1 MIQTYKKVLVVLG
14 MHRSGTSALTRGL
27 QVLGVSLGDNL
38 MSAFEG
44 NNSKG
49 FWEDLEIVAIN
60 DAILAWFG
68 MDWHSL
74 GSLHEEHDWPGLLGS
89 PLVTRAED
97 YLRAQVLHQ
106 SLFGIKDPRMARL
119 LPFWREIFKRC
130 AVEPVFLISSRDP
143 VSVADSLALRDG
155 FLPGK
160 SYYLWLEHML
170 SSLLDTSA
178 ATRCVVSFDRLLDR
192 PAKELARIAA
202 VAGLPAPEGAALDD
216 YCLEFLDQ
224 ELRHFRHTPNDLEI
238 DPNLAQEVARLHSLL
253 ECLAIDE
260 LSLEDISVQEA
271 FDVLRER
278 LLQLGPTYR
287 LIVAL
292 NRRLGESELNAQ
304 SLRMEHDAL
313 SRRLGESELYLQSLR
328 SEHDALGR
336 AYNNQQLLLQ
346 AEQHRVQTLLQRT
359 VELQSDIDAIRGSTS
374 WRMTQPVRLL
384 AQSKN
389 EIKRYARWALL
400 RQAKRIYHF
409 LPARFRALCMQ
420 WGFRCFGFLFRG
432 MGVYENWRL
441 NRAAGLSDASNS
453 SYMSF
458 NRSGL
463 DAKGCYALESGSQP
477 RYCYIPPRR
486 GDAVE
491 KELAGFASRPL
502 ISIITPVYGVD
513 PCYLEALIESV
524 RCQWYPHWELI
535 LVEDAGPNDA
545 TRIYLESL
553 NDERIKVRLCE
564 QNGGISRASNIAL
577 EMASGEYV
585 AFLDHDDELTPDALY
600 EVVKAINTYDPDF
613 IYSDE
618 DKIDTAGNFSMPFFK
633 PDWSP
638 EALMSIMY
646 TCHLGCMRR
655 SLVTELG
662 GFRPKFD
669 GAQDYDLVLRLSERS
684 QRIHHIP
691 RVLYHWRTLPTSTA
705 AGLDAKPYA
714 CDATRRLKE
723 DALIRRGLSGAVEAV
738 VEMPGQ
744 FRVNYYP
751 EGKPK
756 VSIIIP
762 SRDNVAVLRRCIES
776 IQRKTAYSNYEIV
789 LIDNQSVTEDALVYF
804 QMMDKEPGV
813 RVLRYP
819 LPFNYSA
826 INNMGAREA
835 VGDYLLFLNDDTE
848 VLSID
853 WLERLLGF
861 AQLPHMGAVGAKLLF
876 PEGGGIQ
883 HCGVLN
889 LAAGPGHAFYAGPPQ
904 APLYFG
910 RNILEWN
917 WLAVTGACLMVA
929 RSKFDSVDGF
939 DELLPVAYNDVDL
952 CWRLHDKGWRNVVC
966 NAVSLIHYESVSRG
980 LDHEDPVKFARLGRD
995 RRQLY
1000 RKHPKYFMQDP
1011 YFNKNLHA
1019 GSVNFLVQNY

>member
-1 MIQTYKKVLVVLG
+1 MIQTKKKVLVVLG

-27 QVLGVSLGDNL
+27 QVLGVNLGDNL

-60 DAILAWFG
+60 DAALAWLG

-74 GSLHEEHDWPGLLGS
+74 GSLHEAHDWLGLLDS
-89 PLVTRAED
+89 PLAARAEG
-97 YLRAQVLHQ
+97 YLRAQILHQ
-106 SLFGIKDPRMARL
+106 ALFGIKDPRMARL

-130 AVEPVFLISSRDP
+130 AVEPVFLLSSRDP
-143 VSVADSLALRDG
+143 ISVADSLARRDG

-170 SSLLDTSA
+170 SSVLETSA

-202 VAGLPAPEGAALDD
+202 VAGLPEPEGAALID
-216 YCLEFLDQ
+216 YCHEFLDQ
-224 ELRHFRHTPNDLEI
+224 ELRHFRHTPGDLEV
-238 DPNLAQEVARLHSLL
+238 DPDLAEEVARLHALL
-253 ECLAIDE
+253 ERLATDE
-260 LSLEDISVQEA
+260 LSLKDNDVQEA
-271 FDVLRER
+271 FEVLRKR
-278 LLQLGPTYR
+278 LLQLGPIYR

-292 NRRLGESELNAQ
+292 NRRLGESELYRQ
-304 SLRMEHDAL
+304 SLKT
-313 SRRLGESELYLQSLR
+313 
-328 SEHDALGR
+328 EHDALGR
-336 AYNNQQLLLQ
+336 AYDNQQMILQ
-346 AEQHRVQTLLQRT
+346 AEQQQVQILLQRT
-359 VELQSDIDAIRGSTS
+359 VELQADIDAILGSTS

-384 AQSKN
+384 AQRKK
-389 EIKRYARWALL
+389 EIKRHAKLTFL

-409 LPARFRALCMQ
+409 LPARLRSSCMNF
-420 WGFRCFGFLFRG
+420 GFRCFGFLFRG

-441 NRAAGLSDASNS
+441 NRSAGLSDVSNS
-453 SYMSF
+453 SYF
-458 NRSGL
+458 AFDRRGL
-463 DAKGCYALESGSQP
+463 DDQGCYALESGSQQN
-477 RYCYIPPRR
+477 YCYIPPRR
-486 GDAVE
+486 SVLVE
-491 KELAGFASRPL
+491 NELAQFASQPL

-545 TRIYLESL
+545 TRIYLDSL

-577 EMASGEYV
+577 EIANGEYV

-600 EVVKAINTYDPDF
+600 EVVKAINKYDPDF

-638 EALMSIMY
+638 DALMSIMY

-662 GFRPKFD
+662 GFRSEFD
-669 GAQDYDLVLRLSERS
+669 GAQDYDLVLRLSERT

-714 CDATRRLKE
+714 SDATRRLKE
-723 DALIRRGLSGAVEAV
+723 DALIRRGTSGTVEPV
-738 VEMPGQ
+738 LEMPGQ
-744 FRVNYYP
+744 FRVNYHP
-751 EGKPK
+751 AGKPK

-762 SRDNVAVLRRCIES
+762 SRDNVAVLRRCIDS
-776 IQRKTAYSNYEIV
+776 IQRKTTYANYEIV
-789 LIDNQSVTEDALVYF
+789 LIDNQSVTEDALAYF
-804 QMMDKEPGV
+804 QAIDKESGV
-813 RVLRYP
+813 RVLHYP

-835 VGDYLLFLNDDTE
+835 AGDYLLFLNDDTE

-929 RSKFDSVDGF
+929 RSKFDAVDGF

-980 LDHEDPVKFARLGRD
+980 LDHEDPVKFARLGRE

-1000 RKHPKYFMQDP
+1000 RKHSGFFMQDP
-1011 YFNKNLHA
+1011 YFNPNLHA
-1019 GSVNFLVQNY
+1019 GNVNFLVQNY